1 MNIASIALPAATG
14 CPFHNGAIDETLAD
28 RARSFDPFE
37 AAYQLDPTE
46 ALRWSR
52 DQLPIFFSEKL
63 GYWVVTRY
71 EDIKAVFRDNILYS
85 PRNVL
90 EKITQVT
97 DEAMVVLKT
106 YGYAMNRTMVNE
118 DEPAHMKRRR
128 ALMEHFLPERLQSQQ
143 PMIRR
148 LTREKIDGFI
158 DAGRVDLVA
167 AMLYEIP
174 LLVAL
179 HFLGVPE
186 DEIATLRTFSLAHSI
201 NTWGKPTPDQQLAIA
216 HDVGKFWQYA
226 GKVIEKMR
234 ADPDGQGWMHFTIQ
248 KNSEIPEI
256 VTDNYVH
263 SMMMAIIVA
272 AHETTSLASANMFKT
287 LLSHPTAWQDLCADP
302 SLIPN
307 AVEES
312 LRYAGSI
319 VAWRRETTANAMLGG
334 IALPPGA
341 KLLIVQSSGNRDA
354 SHFEAPDHF
363 DIYRDNA
370 ADHLTFGYGAHQCM
384 GKNIARMEMRIFLE
398 EITRRMP
405 HLRLASQEFTYV
417 PSLSFRGPE
426 HLWVEWDPAQNPER
440 FTTSLPKASRDFS
453 VGAPLAKDVN
463 RKIRIT
469 EIFKEAENILGFKFE
484 DVQGRGL
491 PTWSAGAHVELCHGG
506 YERKYS
512 LCGKAGDA
520 YQIAILRED
529 EGKGGSRYF
538 HETLRQGTELLM
550 RGPRNHFH
558 LNETAPYYLLIAGG
572 IGITPVL
579 AMADRLKTLGRAY
592 HLHYAGH
599 STDSMA
605 FLERLEAEHSQTLS
619 LYARDKGQRM
629 NLAALVTALPEGSQ
643 IYSCGPERMIEE
655 LDRLSATLPEGTL
668 HFEAFT
674 GGKTLLDPAKEHE
687 FEIELADSGL
697 TIHVPADQTVLE
709 ALHKAGID
717 LACDCREGLCGSCE
731 ASVLSGMVDHRDSVL
746 TSAEKTAM
754 NRMMTC
760 CSRARLGENLKLAL

>member
-1 MNIASIALPAATG
+1 MNAMSPAPAAAAG
-14 CPFHNGAIDETLAD
+14 CPFHNGTVNEALAD
-28 RARSFDPFE
+28 KARHFDPFA
-37 AAYQLDPTE
+37 AAYQLDPAE

-71 EDIKAVFRDNILYS
+71 EDIKSVFRDHILYS

-90 EKITQVT
+90 EKITPAS
-97 DEAMVVLKT
+97 DEAMAVLKT

-128 ALMEHFLPERLQSQQ
+128 ALLEHFLPERLQNQQ

-158 DAGRVDLVA
+158 DTGRVDLVA
-167 AMLYEIP
+167 AMLYEVP

-201 NTWGKPTPDQQLAIA
+201 NSWGKPTPDQQLAIA
-216 HDVGKFWQYA
+216 HDVGRFWQYA
-226 GKVIEKMR
+226 GQVIEKMR
-234 ADPDGQGWMHFTIQ
+234 AEPDGQGWMHFTIQ
-248 KNSEIPEI
+248 KNAEIPEI

-272 AHETTSLASANMFKT
+272 AHETTSLVAANMFKT
-287 LLSHPTAWQDLCADP
+287 LLSHPSAWQDLCADP
-302 SLIPN
+302 ALIPN

-319 VAWRRETTANAMLGG
+319 VAWRRETTEDAVLGG
-334 IALPPGA
+334 VPLPKGA
-341 KLLIVQSSGNRDA
+341 KLLIVQCSGNRDPG
-354 SHFEAPDHF
+354 HFEAPDDF
-363 DIYRDNA
+363 DIYRDNT

-398 EITRRMP
+398 EMTRRLP
-405 HLRLASQEFTYV
+405 HLRLATQDFTYV

-440 FTTSLPKASRDFS
+440 LGASSANASRDFPI
-453 VGAPLAKDVN
+453 GAPLAKDVN

-469 EIFKEAENILGFKFE
+469 KVTEEAETILGFEFE

-491 PTWSAGAHVELCHGG
+491 PAWSAGAHVELCLGG

-512 LCGKAGDA
+512 LCGKVGET
-520 YQIAILRED
+520 YQVAILRED

-538 HETLRQGTELLM
+538 HETLQPGSELFM
-550 RGPRNHFH
+550 RGPRNNFH
-558 LNETAPYYLLIAGG
+558 LDETAPAYLLIAGG
-572 IGITPVL
+572 IGITPIL

-599 STDSMA
+599 SEASMA
-605 FLERLEAEHSQTLS
+605 FRARLEAEHNQQLS

-629 NLAALVTALPEGSQ
+629 DLAALVASLPKGGQ
-643 IYSCGPERMIEE
+643 IYACGPERMIEE
-655 LDRLSATLPEGTL
+655 LDRLSTPLPEGTL

-674 GGKTLLDPAKEHE
+674 GGQAKLDPAQEHA

-697 TIHVPADQTVLE
+697 SIHVPADQTVLD

-717 LACDCREGLCGSCE
+717 VACDCREGLCGSCE
-731 ASVLSGMVDHRDSVL
+731 ANVLSGMVDHRDSVL
-746 TSAEKTAM
+746 TSGEKATM

-760 CSRARLGENLKLAL
+760 CSRARPGEKLKLAL

>member
-1 MNIASIALPAATG
+1 MNTMSPAPAAAAG
-14 CPFHNGAIDETLAD
+14 CPFHNATVNEALTDT
-28 RARSFDPFE
+28 ARHFDPFA
-37 AAYQLDPTE
+37 AAYQLDPAE

-71 EDIKAVFRDNILYS
+71 EDIKSVFRDHILYS

-90 EKITQVT
+90 EKITPST
-97 DEAMVVLKT
+97 DEAMAVLKT

-128 ALMEHFLPERLQSQQ
+128 ALLEHFLPERLQNQQ

-158 DAGRVDLVA
+158 DTGRVDLVA
-167 AMLYEIP
+167 GMLYEVP

-201 NTWGKPTPDQQLAIA
+201 NSWGKPTPDQQLAIA
-216 HDVGKFWQYA
+216 HDVGRFWQYA
-226 GKVIEKMR
+226 GQVIEKMR
-234 ADPDGQGWMHFTIQ
+234 AEPHGQGWMHFTIQ
-248 KNSEIPEI
+248 KNAEIPEI

-272 AHETTSLASANMFKT
+272 AHETTSLAAANMFKT
-287 LLSHPTAWQDLCADP
+287 LLSHPSAWQDLCADP
-302 SLIPN
+302 ALIPN

-319 VAWRRETTANAMLGG
+319 VAWRRETTGDAVLGD
-334 IALPPGA
+334 ITLPKGA
-341 KLLIVQSSGNRDA
+341 KLLIVQCSGNRDP
-354 SHFEAPDHF
+354 SHFEAPDDF
-363 DIYRDNA
+363 DIYRDNT

-398 EITRRMP
+398 EMTRRLP
-405 HLRLASQEFTYV
+405 HLRLATQDFTYV

-440 FTTSLPKASRDFS
+440 LGASSTNASRDFPI
-453 VGAPLAKDVN
+453 GAPLAKDVN

-469 EIFKEAENILGFKFE
+469 KVTEEAESILGFEFE
-484 DVQGRGL
+484 DIQGRGL
-491 PTWSAGAHVELCHGG
+491 PAWSAGAHVELCLGG

-512 LCGKAGDA
+512 LCGKVGET
-520 YQIAILRED
+520 YQVAILRED

-538 HETLRQGTELLM
+538 HETLRPGIELFM
-550 RGPRNHFH
+550 RGPRNNFH
-558 LNETAPYYLLIAGG
+558 LDETAPAYLLIAGG
-572 IGITPVL
+572 IGITPIL

-599 STDSMA
+599 SADSMA
-605 FLERLEAEHSQTLS
+605 LRLRLEAEHNQQLS
-619 LYARDKGQRM
+619 LYARNKGQRM
-629 NLAALVTALPEGSQ
+629 DLAALVASLPKGGQ
-643 IYSCGPERMIEE
+643 IYACGPERMIKE
-655 LDRLSATLPEGTL
+655 LDRLSAPLPEGTL
-668 HFEAFT
+668 HFEVFT
-674 GGKTLLDPAKEHE
+674 GGNARLDPAQEHS

-697 TIHVPADQTVLE
+697 SIHVPADQTVLD

-717 LACDCREGLCGSCE
+717 VACDCREGLCGSCE
-731 ASVLSGMVDHRDSVL
+731 ANVLYGIVDHRDSVL
-746 TSAEKTAM
+746 TSGEKAAM

-760 CSRARLGENLKLAL
+760 CSRAQPGEKLKLAL